1 MDVLKGKSL
10 ALGLGI
16 SVIHVVCTHT
26 QGLRCEAAP
35 NGSFHAEGC
44 KEEPGECL
52 QCNDH
57 LSVGGSEF
65 SCTGQKEEWMAV
77 GVVTLVSC

>member
-26 QGLRCEAAP
+26 QSMRCETAP

-44 KEEPGECL
+44 KEE
-52 QCNDH
+52 QTRKNR
-57 LSVGGSEF
+57 
-65 SCTGQKEEWMAV
+65 
-77 GVVTLVSC
+77 VSAFNAMTT